1 MEEKFVKF
9 DGNRLVK
16 SVAEL
21 LMRLEGLAAAISDG
35 LSHHEGHGDCIPSME
50 LDKDALEGFG
60 RIFKSAH
67 EVKLALALAAMGAI
81 PVKPGEAIP
90 PENQDISGIDL
101 ATVETWGKS

>member
-21 LMRLEGLAAAISDG
+21 LMRLEGLAFAISEG
-35 LSHHEGHGDCIPSME
+35 LSQHEGHDGCVPVME
-50 LDKDALEGFG
+50 LDPDALEGFG

-67 EVKLALALAAMGAI
+67 EVKLALMLATMGAI
-81 PVKPGEAIP
+81 PVKPGESIP
-90 PENQDISGIDL
+90 PENPDIAGIDL
-101 ATVETWGKS
+101 ATVEIQGKS